1 MESMKDIIKF
11 REVESKDFKKIH
23 KWLNEKHVRE
33 FFQPEEIN
41 LEQVISKYQPR
52 LDENHPVKMHMALLD
67 DDTFAYLQSYRVIDF
82 PEHSKT
88 IEEVHG
94 FAVDFFIGEPL
105 NINRGLGSQM
115 INSYVSFMAMKV
127 FLDEKVCFASTRK
140 DNFKSIHACKNAGFK
155 EVRSVI
161 EDGYPSLVLQKEV
174 EDFVTNEL
182 HTV

>member
-1 MESMKDIIKF
+1 MREIIQF
-11 REVESKDFKKIH
+11 REVESKDFKTIH

-67 DDTFAYLQSYRVIDF
+67 NNVFAYIQSYRVMDF
-82 PEHSKT
+82 PKHSKT

-94 FAVDFFIGEPL
+94 FSIDYFIGEPQDI
-105 NINRGLGSQM
+105 NIGLGSQM
-115 INSYVSFMAMKV
+115 INSYVTFAASE
-127 FLDEKVCFASTRK
+127 LIPDEKDCFVSIRK
-140 DNFKSIHACKNAGFK
+140 DNLKSIHACKNAGFT

-161 EDGYPSLVLQKEV
+161 EDGYPSLVLQKEI
-174 EDFVTNEL
+174 E
-182 HTV
+182 